1 MASPQPAKTL
11 LSQLYKWTKTQGDA
25 VFMHQPFDGKWNTYT
40 WNQFDDQVRRMASAL
55 HALNLPP
62 KSKIG
67 IISKNCAHWL
77 MSDLAIM
84 MSGHISVPLYPN
96 INAETMNYVLTHSEA
111 KALFV
116 GKLDDW
122 AGMKSGLPE
131 DLYCISYPMYEEA
144 GYNKW
149 NDLISKHEPMQGEVD
164 RDLSDTMT
172 IIYTSGTTGKPKGV
186 EHTFESIGFAIANA
200 LTVISVPPNSRF
212 FSYLPLSHIAER
224 MLVEMGSMFNGSQ
237 IYFAESLATFA
248 DNLRTA
254 SPTIFLGVPRIWTK
268 FQMGI
273 LAKQPQEKLD
283 KLIRIPLLGNFVK
296 RKIRKALG
304 LNDAVHCFTGAAP
317 TPRSLM
323 EWFKKLGI
331 TIQEVYGMTENSAYS
346 HYTRKDNIK
355 YGSTGQPM
363 PQVDVKISDV
373 GEILVKSKANM
384 VGYYK
389 QPELT
394 ESTFEDG
401 YLKTGDKGKIDAQ
414 GFLSITGRVKDIF
427 KTEKG
432 KYVSPSPIE
441 LKLSKNSNIEQVC
454 VVGTGL
460 PQPIAL
466 VVLSEDAQKK
476 GQKEIETSLANTLK
490 EVNPVLEKHE
500 KLKKMVVLKKM
511 WSVENGCLTP
521 TLKIKRGPIEDQF
534 VHLYTTWYKEEPEVL
549 WEN

>member
-11 LSQLYKWTKTQGDA
+11 LAQLYKWEKNRPDA
-25 VFMHQPFDGKWNTYT
+25 VFMHQPFNGQWHTFT
-40 WNQFDDQVRRMASAL
+40 WKQFGDQVRRMASAL
-55 HALNLPP
+55 KALGYPP

-84 MSGHISVPLYPN
+84 MSGHVSVPLYPN
-96 INAETMNYVLTHSEA
+96 VNAETMSYVLEHSEA

-131 DLYCISYPMYEEA
+131 DIYCISYPMYEET
-144 GYNKW
+144 GYNRW
-149 NDLISKHEPMQGEVD
+149 EDLVSKHEPMQGDID
-164 RDLSDTMT
+164 RDIEDTMT

-186 EHTFESIGFAIANA
+186 EHTFGSIGFAIANA
-200 LTVISVPPNSRF
+200 LTIIKVPENARF

-224 MLVEMGSMFNGSQ
+224 MLVEMGSICTGSEV
-237 IYFAESLATFA
+237 YFAQSLDTFA

-254 SPTIFLGVPRIWTK
+254 SPSIFLGVPRIWTK

-273 LAKQPQEKLD
+273 LAKQPQAKLD
-283 KLIRIPLLGNFVK
+283 RLIRIPLLGNFVK

-363 PQVDVKISDV
+363 PHVDVKISDI
-373 GEILVKSKANM
+373 GEILIKSKANM

-394 ESTFEDG
+394 EGVFEDG
-401 YLKTGDKGKIDAQ
+401 YLKTGDKGKVDGQ

-466 VVLSEDAQKK
+466 VVLSEEAQKK
-476 GQKEIETSLANTLK
+476 DGKEIEQSLAATLK

-500 KLKKMVVLKKM
+500 KLKKMVVLKEV

-521 TLKIKRGPIEDQF
+521 TLKIKRNPIEDQF
-534 VHLYTTWYKEEPEVL
+534 QHLYTTWYQETNEVI
-549 WEN
+549 WE